1 MYLNARDP
9 LPINFN
15 PFIMFKDTAIKS
27 VPLPLLCFFP
37 SHPPLLPPSRSKD
50 WVACASSYAVATTQ
64 FYTLVRSL
72 PLRLQLLFCI
82 KSCRCRSATARSLPT
97 SSLNFLWT

>member
-15 PFIMFKDTAIKS
+15 PFIMFRDT
-27 VPLPLLCFFP
+27 PLKYYPVSSSHFFIFP
-37 SHPPLLPPSRSKD
+37 RVSLYSKD

-64 FYTLVRSL
+64 FYTLVRDITDMTG
-72 PLRLQLLFCI
+72 C
-82 KSCRCRSATARSLPT
+82 
-97 SSLNFLWT
+97 